1 MKEDSRTAN
10 PLSETETAANPAA
23 DAATASPRRCYI
35 IAGPNGSGKTTFA
48 MKFLPQTAGCELFVN
63 ADEIARGLSP
73 LNPQAA
79 LIQATRIF
87 LDTIQQ
93 WIRDGKCFAFET
105 TLSGRTYLNKIREWR
120 RLGWEV
126 ILIYLYVRSPQLSED
141 RVKQRVQHGGHDIP
155 REDINRRFPR
165 SLANLLEYA
174 KVCNRVLCLDN
185 SQAGIKVIFE
195 QICGAAPRVEDE
207 ALYQEILTYSE
218 THV

>member
-1 MKEDSRTAN
+1 M
-10 PLSETETAANPAA
+10 TETAANSY
-23 DAATASPRRCYI
+23 SPPRCYI
-35 IAGPNGSGKTTFA
+35 IAGPNGAGKTTFA
-48 MKFLPQTAGCELFVN
+48 LKFLPQTAGCERFVN
-63 ADEIARGLSP
+63 ADEIAKGLSP
-73 LNPQAA
+73 LNPHAA

-87 LDTIQQ
+87 LDTIEQA
-93 WIRDGKCFAFET
+93 IEARESFAFET
-105 TLSGRTYLNKIREWR
+105 TLSGKTYLNRIRQWR
-120 RLGWEV
+120 HLGWEV

-141 RVKQRVQHGGHDIP
+141 RVKERVQQGGHDIP

-195 QICGAAPRVEDE
+195 QTCGAAPRVEDE
-207 ALYQEILTYSE
+207 ALYHEILTYSE